1 MTETTDK
8 YTGGCMC
15 GAIRFEA
22 TGAPVNSNYCHCE
35 SCRKH
40 TSAPV
45 VALVGYTVDQVTFT
59 KGQRKFY
66 QSSPGVN
73 RAFCGDC
80 GTPLTWEGEG
90 GSGEMLVEIL
100 TGAMDNPDA
109 FPPETHYLHAER
121 ISWFDTADHLPRYS
135 AFDEPPYMTEPA
147 IK

>member
-1 MTETTDK
+1 
-8 YTGGCMC
+8 MC
-15 GAIRFEA
+15 GAIRFE
-22 TGAPVNSNYCHCE
+22 TKGAPVNSNFCHCH

-45 VALVGYTVDQVTFT
+45 VALVGFTADQVTFT

-90 GSGEMLVEIL
+90 SSGDMLVEIL
-100 TGAMDNPDA
+100 TGAMDNPDD
-109 FPPETHYLHAER
+109 FPPENHYLHAER
-121 ISWFDTADHLPRYS
+121 VSWFDTADHLPRYR
-135 AFDEPPYMTEPA
+135 AFDEEGPYMSEPA